1 MDTKERK
8 EMMFKIMEEPIE
20 AVREFNKEMEIL
32 LNKHLNNQ
40 ELKDEVNKLK
50 NKIKKKYNTRG
61 Q

>member
-50 NKIKKKYNTRG
+50 NKIKKKYNTRE

>member
-8 EMMFKIMEEPIE
+8 EMMFKIMKEPIE

-50 NKIKKKYNTRG
+50 NKIKKKYNTRE